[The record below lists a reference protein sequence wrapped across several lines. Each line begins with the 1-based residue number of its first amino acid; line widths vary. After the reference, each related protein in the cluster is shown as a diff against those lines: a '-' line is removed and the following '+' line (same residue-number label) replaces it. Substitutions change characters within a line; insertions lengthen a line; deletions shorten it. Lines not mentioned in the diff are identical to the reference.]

1 MQPSDTFR
9 SRRAP
14 SPLRQTLT
22 TGLPAAQPR
31 FVQPRYPLTPEY
43 GQDASFANDPPLQAH
58 STHTYASHPYMDA
71 DAKLEAVRHEGRSS
85 IATSV
90 GTVGRRVGAGLGGRM
105 TAGEWKV
112 LAVVTF
118 IAFAVR
124 LFRIS
129 KPDSVV

>member
-1 MQPSDTFR
+1 
-9 SRRAP
+9 
-14 SPLRQTLT
+14 
-22 TGLPAAQPR
+22 
-31 FVQPRYPLTPEY
+31 
-43 GQDASFANDPPLQAH
+43 
-58 STHTYASHPYMDA
+58 MDA